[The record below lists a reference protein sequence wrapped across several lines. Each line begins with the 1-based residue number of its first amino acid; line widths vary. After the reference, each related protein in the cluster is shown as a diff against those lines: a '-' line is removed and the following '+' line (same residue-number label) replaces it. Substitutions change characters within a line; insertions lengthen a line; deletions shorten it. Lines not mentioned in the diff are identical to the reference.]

1 MAVDAEVKARKD
13 KVPIDNNTFEV
24 TPSVV
29 NLIVELDIMND
40 ILISHDKLLKC
51 AARER
56 KEFKDKLEIT
66 LKELEEAKKHVVAV
80 SDEVEC
86 VECAIHMS
94 SLLPCNLSMLL
105 CLMRM
110 MS

>member
-13 KVPIDNNTFEV
+13 KVPVDNNTFEV

-40 ILISHDKLLKC
+40 ILISQDKLLKR
-51 AARER
+51 AAHER
-56 KEFKDKLEIT
+56 KEFKDKLEIA
-66 LKELEEAKKHVVAV
+66 LKELEEAKKHAVAV
-80 SDEVEC
+80 FDKVEC
-86 VECAIHMS
+86 DECAVHMS
-94 SLLPCNLSMLL
+94 SLTSFNQNMLL
-105 CLMRM
+105 CLMRT